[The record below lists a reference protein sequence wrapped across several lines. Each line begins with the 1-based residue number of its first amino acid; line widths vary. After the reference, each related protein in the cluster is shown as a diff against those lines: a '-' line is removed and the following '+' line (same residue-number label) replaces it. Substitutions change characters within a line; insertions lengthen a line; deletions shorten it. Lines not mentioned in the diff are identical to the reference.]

1 MPHLDVRTLPCP
13 GPVIELRKQLE
24 AGVRE
29 VELHVADDLARSNVS
44 RFARSRGAEPEVQPH
59 PAGGFLVTVRVPH
72 GADASSPP
80 EGGDPDD
87 LCALPE
93 PATARGPRIVQVA
106 ADTMGQGDP
115 ALGALLLRGYLK
127 TLRSVEPRPDLLVF
141 YNAGVRLC
149 CEGSTSLD
157 DLAALAAAGVEII
170 ACGTCLNFYGLA
182 DKLAVG
188 RVTDML
194 EITTT
199 LATAEHVARP

>member
-1 MPHLDVRTLPCP
+1 MRLLDVRTLPCP

-29 VELHVADDLARSNVS
+29 IQLHVADDLARSNVS
-44 RFARSRGAEPEVQPH
+44 RFARSRNATPEVEAH
-59 PAGGFLVTVRVPH
+59 PAGGFLVTVRVPA
-72 GADASSPP
+72 GADVSRAATD
-80 EGGDPDD
+80 GDPED
-87 LCALPE
+87 LCLVPE
-93 PATARGPRIVQVA
+93 PSAPRGPRIVQITTDA
-106 ADTMGQGDP
+106 MGQGDP

-127 TLRSVEPRPDLLVF
+127 TLRAVEPKPDRMVF

-149 CEGSTSLD
+149 CEGSSSLD
-157 DLAALAAAGVEII
+157 DLAALAGAGVEII

-194 EITTT
+194 EIATA
-199 LATAEHVARP
+199 LATAGHIARP

>member
-1 MPHLDVRTLPCP
+1 MLHLDVRTLPCP

-59 PAGGFLVTVRVPH
+59 PAGGFLVTVRVPA
-72 GADASSPP
+72 GADASSAPD
-80 EGGDPDD
+80 GGDPED
-87 LCALPE
+87 LCAIPE
-93 PATARGPRIVQVA
+93 PTAPHGPRIVQVTS
-106 ADTMGQGDP
+106 DSMGHGDP

-127 TLRSVEPRPDLLVF
+127 TLRDVQPLPDMLVF
-141 YNAGVRLC
+141 YNAGARLC
-149 CEGSTSLD
+149 CEGSTSLE
-157 DLAALAAAGVEII
+157 DLRALAAEGVGVL

-194 EITTT
+194 EIATT
-199 LATAEHVARP
+199 LATAGHVQRP